1 MGDAAFF
8 GGGAA
13 APTPLPAGVEKPE
26 TVRAL
31 TEKRWEVL
39 ALSAAGCRLLADA
52 PEAVC
57 ACGTVLLPS
66 NWSCLTARQVRAE
79 RVVSCGLSPRD
90 SLTFSSMGD
99 RDAVVCVQRVLNRPD
114 GGQVE
119 PQELPVDCLN
129 GQTEDLLAVIGL
141 GLLL

>member
-8 GGGAA
+8 LAGAA
-13 APTPLPAGVEKPE
+13 PPAPLPAGVEQPE

-39 ALSAAGCRLLADA
+39 ALSSAGCRLLADA

-66 NWSCLTARQVRAE
+66 DWSCLTARQVRAE
-79 RVVSCGLSPRD
+79 RVVSCGLSSRD

-99 RDAVVCVQRVLNRPD
+99 GNAVVCVQRVLIRPD

-119 PQELPVDCLN
+119 PQELPLGCR
-129 GQTEDLLAVIGL
+129 GSQTEALLAVIGL

>member
-1 MGDAAFF
+1 MVDAAFF

-13 APTPLPAGVEKPE
+13 APVPLPAGVERPE
-26 TVRAL
+26 TVRVL

-39 ALSAAGCRLLADA
+39 ALSVAGCRRLSDA

-66 NWSCLTARQVRAE
+66 EWTGLASRQIRAE
-79 RVVSCGLSPRD
+79 RVVSCGLSARD

-99 RDAVVCVQRVLNRPD
+99 RDGVVCVQRALLRPD

-119 PQELPVDCLN
+119 PQELPLN
-129 GQTEDLLAVIGL
+129 CPGGQTEDLLTVIGL

>member
-1 MGDAAFF
+1 MADAAFF

-13 APTPLPAGVEKPE
+13 APAPLPAGVEQPE
-26 TVRAL
+26 TVHAL

-39 ALSAAGCRLLADA
+39 ALSTDGCRRIASA

-66 NWSCLTARQVRAE
+66 DWTALTSRQIRAE
-79 RVVSCGLSPRD
+79 RVVSCGLSARD
-90 SLTFSSMGD
+90 SLTVSSMGE
-99 RDAVVCVQRVLNRPD
+99 REAVVCVQRALLRPD
-114 GGQVE
+114 GAQVE
-119 PQELPVDCLN
+119 PQELPVNRSGGLA
-129 GQTEDLLAVIGL
+129 EDLLAVIGL

>member
-13 APTPLPAGVEKPE
+13 LPAPLPAGVEQPK

-39 ALSAAGCRLLADA
+39 ALSTAGCQLLAGA

-66 NWSCLTARQVRAE
+66 DWSCLTARQVRAE

-99 RDAVVCVQRVLNRPD
+99 QDAVVCVQRVLIRPD

-119 PQELPVDCLN
+119 LQELPLDCIG
-129 GQTEDLLAVIGL
+129 GQTEDLLVVIGL
-141 GLLL
+141 CLLL

>member
-8 GGGAA
+8 RAGAA
-13 APTPLPAGVEKPE
+13 LPAPLPAGVEQPE

-39 ALSAAGCRLLADA
+39 ALSSAGCRLLTDA

-66 NWSCLTARQVRAE
+66 DWSCLTTRQVRAE
-79 RVVSCGLSPRD
+79 RVVSCGLSSRD

-99 RDAVVCVQRVLNRPD
+99 RNAVVCVQRVLIRPD

-119 PQELPVDCLN
+119 PQELPLGCL
-129 GQTEDLLAVIGL
+129 GSQTEDLLAVIGL

>member
-1 MGDAAFF
+1 MGDSAFF
-8 GGGAA
+8 RGGTALPA
-13 APTPLPAGVEKPE
+13 PLPAGVEQPE

-39 ALSAAGCRLLADA
+39 ALSTAGCRLLADA

-57 ACGTVLLPS
+57 TCGTVLLPS
-66 NWSCLTARQVRAE
+66 DWSCLTARQVRAE

-99 RDAVVCVQRVLNRPD
+99 WDAVVCVQRALIRPD

-119 PQELPVDCLN
+119 PQELPLDCLG
-129 GQTEDLLAVIGL
+129 GQPEDLLVVIGM

>member
-1 MGDAAFF
+1 MAESAFF

-13 APTPLPAGVEKPE
+13 PPAPLPAGVERPG

-31 TEKRWEVL
+31 TEKRWELL
-39 ALSAAGCRLLADA
+39 ALSAEGCRRIAST

-66 NWSCLTARQVRAE
+66 EWTALTVRQIRAE

-90 SLTFSSMGD
+90 SLTLSSIGD
-99 RDAVVCVQRVLNRPD
+99 QNAVVCVQRALLRPD
-114 GGQVE
+114 GAQVE
-119 PQELPVDCLN
+119 PQELPVSRP
-129 GQTEDLLAVIGL
+129 GGSAEDLLAVIGL

>member
-1 MGDAAFF
+1 MGDTAFF
-8 GGGAA
+8 GGGAVPPA
-13 APTPLPAGVEKPE
+13 PLPAGVERPE

-39 ALSAAGCRLLADA
+39 ALSIAGCRMLKNA

-57 ACGTVLLPS
+57 ACGTILLPS
-66 NWSCLTARQVRAE
+66 GWSSLATRQVRAE
-79 RVVSCGLSPRD
+79 RVVSCGLSSRD
-90 SLTFSSMGD
+90 SLTFSSIGD
-99 RDAVVCVQRVLNRPD
+99 GDVVVCVQRALIRPD

-119 PQELPVDCLN
+119 PQELPLDCI
-129 GQTEDLLAVIGL
+129 GDQTEDLLVVIGL

>member
-1 MGDAAFF
+1 MVDAAFF

-13 APTPLPAGVEKPE
+13 PPVPLPAGVERPA
-26 TVRAL
+26 TIRAL

-39 ALSAAGCRLLADA
+39 ALSEAGCRLLEGA

-57 ACGTVLLPS
+57 ACGTVFLPS
-66 NWSCLTARQVRAE
+66 EWSRLASLQIRAE

-99 RDAVVCVQRVLNRPD
+99 RDAVVCVQRALLRPD
-114 GGQVE
+114 GAQVE
-119 PQELPVDCLN
+119 PQELPLGCLG
-129 GQTEDLLAVIGL
+129 GQSEDLLAVIGL

>member
-1 MGDAAFF
+1 MVDAAFF

-13 APTPLPAGVEKPE
+13 PPVPLPAGVERPE
-26 TVRAL
+26 TVRKL

-39 ALSAAGCRLLADA
+39 ALSAEGCQCLANK

-57 ACGTVLLPS
+57 ACGTVLLPGD
-66 NWSCLTARQVRAE
+66 WSRLTARQIRAE
-79 RVVSCGLSPRD
+79 RAVSCGLSSRD
-90 SLTFSSMGD
+90 SLTFSSLGD
-99 RDAVVCVQRVLNRPD
+99 GGAVVCVQRALVRPD

-119 PQELPVDCLN
+119 PQELPLGPLECP
-129 GQTEDLLAVIGL
+129 TEDLLAVIGL

>member
-1 MGDAAFF
+1 MGDTAFF

-13 APTPLPAGVEKPE
+13 LPAPLPAGVEQPE

-31 TEKRWEVL
+31 TKKRWEVL

-66 NWSCLTARQVRAE
+66 DWSCLTARQVRAE

-99 RDAVVCVQRVLNRPD
+99 RDAVVCVQRALIRPD

-119 PQELPVDCLN
+119 PQELPLDCIG
-129 GQTEDLLAVIGL
+129 GQTEDLLVVVGL
-141 GLLL
+141 GFLL